1 MLNFETIQKP
11 TLLLNQARCQA
22 NIARMVDKA
31 RQNRVLFRPHFKTHQ
46 SAAIGEWF
54 RAQGVEAITVSS
66 LDMAN
71 YFADHGWNDITIAF
85 SLNWRQIE
93 AIDSLA
99 ARVHLGLLFE
109 SVESV
114 GYAARHLAHNVA
126 GWIKIDVGAHR
137 TGVPYENASEVAAI
151 AEAMTRSSTIHV
163 MGLLTHAGHAYH
175 PTAESTV
182 LSIYQESLQRL
193 KDLAKTLAQAGF
205 PGVKLSVG
213 DTPACSLV
221 QDLLGVDEIRP
232 GNFVFYDVMQ
242 VQIGSCL
249 EDDIAVGVACPV
261 VARHAERNEI
271 VIYGGAIHLSKE
283 SMALDGPPCFGLVAL
298 PAPDG
303 WGKALPGAYIS
314 SMSQEHGLVRVT
326 AEQFERIHL
335 GDLLIVL
342 PVHSCL
348 TVSCLQ
354 KYLTLDGEVI
364 QTFRDPIR
372 ELHVK

>member
-1 MLNFETIQKP
+1 MLRFETIQKP

-22 NIARMVDKA
+22 NIARMAEKA
-31 RQNRVLFRPHFKTHQ
+31 RQNRVRFRPHFKTHQ
-46 SAAIGEWF
+46 SVAIGEWF

-71 YFADHGWNDITIAF
+71 YFADHGWNDITLAF

-114 GYAARHLAHNVA
+114 GYAARHLTHSVA

-137 TGVPYENASEVAAI
+137 TGVPYANAGQVAVI
-151 AEAMTRSSTIHV
+151 AQAMAQSSTIHV

-175 PTAESTV
+175 PTAQSTV
-182 LSIYQESLQRL
+182 LSIYQASVQNL
-193 KDLAKTLAQAGF
+193 KGLAHHLAQAGY
-205 PGVKLSVG
+205 PEVQLSVG
-213 DTPACSLV
+213 DTPACSMV
-221 QDLLGVDEIRP
+221 PDLLGVDEIRP
-232 GNFVFYDVMQ
+232 GNFVLYDAMQ
-242 VQIGSCL
+242 VQIGSCQ
-249 EDDIAVGVACPV
+249 EEDIAVGVACPV

-283 SMALDGPPCFGLVAL
+283 SMRLDGHPCYGLVAL

-303 WGKALPGAYIS
+303 WGKAMVGAYVS
-314 SMSQEHGLVRVT
+314 SLSQEHGVVKVT
-326 AEQFERIHL
+326 PEQFDRIHL

-348 TVSCLQ
+348 VVSCLQ

-364 QTFRDPIR
+364 QTFRDPIG
-372 ELHVK
+372 